1 MTPTYL
7 IEPNYYYTIK
17 ADGFQFNRSLY
28 TNQDHKAL
36 PTIAVCSTRENIN
49 NEDYV
54 ELVLPAQVIN
64 DFTLQIT
71 DREGVGLDPNKNLN
85 ILMEIVELDDM
96 DSSYVESM
104 RQRYN

>member
-28 TNQDHKAL
+28 TNLDWKGM
-36 PTIAVCSTRENIN
+36 PTIAVCSTNENIN
-49 NEDYV
+49 DEDYI

-71 DREGVGLDPNKNLN
+71 DKEGNGLDPNKNLN
-85 ILMEIVELDDM
+85 ILMEISELDKK
-96 DSSYVESM
+96 DSSYVESN
-104 RQRYN
+104 RQRY